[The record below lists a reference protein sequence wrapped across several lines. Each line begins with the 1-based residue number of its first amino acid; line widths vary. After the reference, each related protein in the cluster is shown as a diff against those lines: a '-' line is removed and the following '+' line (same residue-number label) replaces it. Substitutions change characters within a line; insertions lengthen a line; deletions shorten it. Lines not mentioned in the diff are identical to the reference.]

1 MTFPLFAS
9 TPSSPLR
16 STGFAAIA
24 CAAMLLLAGCG
35 EHNAPVVNTEP
46 PAPIVQGN
54 QIRFAPDH
62 PQLKLLGVVPATA
75 AKSVSVDLP
84 GRLVWNEER
93 TQRVFAPFA
102 GRVTDIRADVG
113 QSVKAGDLLAQLA
126 SPDFGIAQADTA
138 KAQADASFSRKNLE
152 RQRELF
158 QAGIIAR
165 KDLEQAEADSAR
177 SQAEAARAG
186 ARTTMDGGGTGVKQ
200 RFGIRAGINGVVVER
215 NLNPGQELR
224 PDQSGPGTQALFV
237 VTDPTSLWVQ
247 IDAKENDIGSLQKG
261 ATFTVQVPAYP
272 GENFTGRVAAAS
284 DFIDP
289 TTRTIKIRGVIANAD
304 RRLKGEMLVTA
315 LVSEALEGTVVP
327 ARAVTLDGNNQTVYV
342 QTLPGV
348 FEPRRVKVGHV
359 GTREVVIS
367 SGLAVGEQVV
377 ADNALLLARQFAVA
391 REDAR
396 PSTPAGGSAAA
407 AATPAASGT
416 TKP

>member
-1 MTFPLFAS
+1 MTTSVFPSA
-9 TPSSPLR
+9 
-16 STGFAAIA
+16 GFAAIA
-24 CAAMLLLAGCG
+24 LAAALMLAGCG
-35 EHNAPVVNTEP
+35 AHDAPAANPEP

-62 PQLKLLGVVPATA
+62 PQLKLLAVVPATA
-75 AKSVSVDLP
+75 ARSVSVDLP

-177 SQAEAARAG
+177 SQAEASRAG
-186 ARTTMDGGGTGVKQ
+186 ARTTMYGGGMGVNQ
-200 RFGIRAGINGVVVER
+200 RFGIRSGINGVVVER

-272 GENFTGRVAAAS
+272 GESFTGRVTAAS

-315 LVSEALEGTVVP
+315 LVDEALTGTVVP

-342 QTLPGV
+342 QTQPGV
-348 FEPRRVKVGHV
+348 FEPRRVKIGHT
-359 GTREVVIS
+359 GTREVVIA

-396 PSTPAGGSAAA
+396 PATPAGGTAPAAA
-407 AATPAASGT
+407 STAAPAASGT

>member
-1 MTFPLFAS
+1 MTTSVFPSA
-9 TPSSPLR
+9 
-16 STGFAAIA
+16 GFAAIA
-24 CAAMLLLAGCG
+24 FAAALMLAGCG
-35 EHNAPVVNTEP
+35 ERDAPVVNTEP

-62 PQLKLLGVVPATA
+62 PQLKLLAVVPATA

-102 GRVTDIRADVG
+102 GRVTDIKADVG

-177 SQAEAARAG
+177 SQAEASRAG
-186 ARTTMDGGGTGVKQ
+186 ARTTMYGGGMGVNQ
-200 RFGIRAGINGVVVER
+200 RFGIRSGINGVVVER

-315 LVSEALEGTVVP
+315 LVDEALTGTVVP

-342 QTLPGV
+342 QTQPGV
-348 FEPRRVKVGHV
+348 FEPRRVKIGHT

-396 PSTPAGGSAAA
+396 PSTPAGGSAAP

-416 TKP
+416 AKP

>member
-1 MTFPLFAS
+1 MTTSVFPSA
-9 TPSSPLR
+9 
-16 STGFAAIA
+16 GFAAIA
-24 CAAMLLLAGCG
+24 LAAALMLAGCG
-35 EHNAPVVNTEP
+35 AHDAPAANPEP

-54 QIRFAPDH
+54 QIRFVPDH
-62 PQLKLLGVVPATA
+62 PQLKLLAVVPATA

-102 GRVTDIRADVG
+102 GRVTDIKADVG

-177 SQAEAARAG
+177 SQAEASRAG
-186 ARTTMDGGGTGVKQ
+186 ARTTMYGGGMGVNQ
-200 RFGIRAGINGVVVER
+200 RFGIRSGINGVVVER

-261 ATFTVQVPAYP
+261 ANFTVQVPAYP
-272 GENFTGRVAAAS
+272 GESFTGRVTAAS

-315 LVSEALEGTVVP
+315 LVDEALTGTVVP

-342 QTLPGV
+342 QTQPGV
-348 FEPRRVKVGHV
+348 FEPRRVKIGHT
-359 GTREVVIS
+359 GTREVVIA

-396 PSTPAGGSAAA
+396 PATPAGGTAPAAA
-407 AATPAASGT
+407 STAAPAASGT

>member
-1 MTFPLFAS
+1 MTSFLFPS
-9 TPSSPLR
+9 TSPSPVR
-16 STGFAAIA
+16 SAGFAAVA
-24 CAAMLLLAGCG
+24 FAAMLMLAGCG
-35 EHNAPVVNTEP
+35 EHNAPVVNNEP

-62 PQLKLLGVVPATA
+62 PQLKLLAVVPATA

-102 GRVTDIRADVG
+102 GRVTEIKADVG
-113 QSVKAGDLLAQLA
+113 QNVKAGDLLAQLA

-177 SQAEAARAG
+177 SQAEASRAG
-186 ARTTMDGGGTGVKQ
+186 ARTTMYGGGTGVNQ
-200 RFGIRAGINGVVVER
+200 RFGVRAGINGVVVER

-272 GENFTGRVAAAS
+272 GENFTGRVTAAS

-315 LVSEALEGTVVP
+315 LVNEALEGTVVP

-342 QTLPGV
+342 QTQPGV
-348 FEPRRVKVGHV
+348 FEPRRVKIGHI
-359 GTREVVIS
+359 GTREVVLS

-396 PSTPAGGSAAA
+396 PATPAGGTAPAAA
-407 AATPAASGT
+407 PAASGT
-416 TKP
+416 SKP

>member
-1 MTFPLFAS
+1 MTTSVFPSA
-9 TPSSPLR
+9 
-16 STGFAAIA
+16 GFAAIA
-24 CAAMLLLAGCG
+24 FAAALMLAGCG
-35 EHNAPVVNTEP
+35 AHDAPAANPEP

-62 PQLKLLGVVPATA
+62 PQLKLLAVVPATA
-75 AKSVSVDLP
+75 ARSVSVDLP

-165 KDLEQAEADSAR
+165 KDLEQAEAESAR
-177 SQAEAARAG
+177 SQAEASRAG
-186 ARTTMDGGGTGVKQ
+186 ARTTMYGGGMGVNQ

-272 GENFTGRVAAAS
+272 GESFTGRVAAAS

-289 TTRTIKIRGVIANAD
+289 TTRTIKIRGVIANTD

-315 LVSEALEGTVVP
+315 LVDEVLTGTVVP
-327 ARAVTLDGNNQTVYV
+327 ARAVTLEGNNQTVYV
-342 QTLPGV
+342 QTQPGV
-348 FEPRRVKVGHV
+348 FEPRRVKIGHT
-359 GTREVVIS
+359 GTREVVIA

-396 PSTPAGGSAAA
+396 PATPAGGTAPAAA
-407 AATPAASGT
+407 RASAASGT
-416 TKP
+416 AKP